1 MDKYHRLGKISSG
14 AFGTVYE
21 AEVLSGPLEG
31 QVVAI
36 KQVYVTEIVKRE
48 IDLIQQIKLHPNLVR
63 CYEIVA
69 EN

>member
-48 IDLIQQIKLHPNLVR
+48 IDLIQ
-63 CYEIVA
+63 
-69 EN
+69 